1 MCSHRLEKIV
11 DSRILH
17 GIELCK
23 FLALSALFE
32 FSYTFFIDNPLF
44 EKHMVFLVD
53 DIHAGRNGN

>member
-23 FLALSALFE
+23 